1 MNNSQRLDYI
11 IEQLKEQ
18 SKKLDKHDIYF
29 QEIRTDIVEMKS
41 DILRLDKDVK
51 NLSKQVKDLNDYRK
65 RNNNSIEIEVTK
77 SVCQILKKDEKS
89 LYIIDVSTIF
99 PKKYKN

>member
-1 MNNSQRLDYI
+1 
-11 IEQLKEQ
+11 
-18 SKKLDKHDIYF
+18 
-29 QEIRTDIVEMKS
+29 MKS

-77 SVCQILKKDEKS
+77 SVC
-89 LYIIDVSTIF
+89 
-99 PKKYKN
+99 

>member
-29 QEIRTDIVEMKS
+29 QEIRADIVEMKSDIVEMKS

-77 SVCQILKKDEKS
+77 SVLPNPQRR
-89 LYIIDVSTIF
+89 
-99 PKKYKN
+99 